1 MDMMAM
7 AFLFDMASKQ
17 ASRNRRADDL
27 FVPPRPSRTKSVAK
41 WLVAALFLK
50 RRPAGTCDHPSA
62 GSWTACRTGIK

>member
-17 ASRNRRADDL
+17 ASRNRRWEDA
-27 FVPPRPSRTKSVAK
+27 FEPPRPSRTKSVAK

-50 RRPAGTCDHPSA
+50 RRRAGTGLPRPDIPVP
-62 GSWTACRTGIK
+62 